1 MPIPDFDADVAV
13 TPIGDGQYQASVHR
27 HWWIMVGPNG
37 GLIIAQLAKA
47 IEVELNDPTRQL
59 RTITVHYLRPP
70 AEGAV
75 DITVEA
81 VRVGRSVAFMRATMS
96 QDGKAIATAL
106 AASSPSWDTPFAFN
120 NQPPPQVEPV
130 AATAPRPSGDAML
143 PPHAAN
149 YDTRM
154 LGDYRDGE
162 PQVRAWIRTARPR
175 QIDAVALVAMADALP
190 PPLFAVVDTPMAVPT
205 IELTVHLRASLPLAS
220 LTADDH
226 VLMESSSLLLADG
239 FVEEDARIW
248 APDGTLL
255 AQSRQLALAR

>member
-1 MPIPDFDADVAV
+1 
-13 TPIGDGQYQASVHR
+13 
-27 HWWIMVGPNG
+27 MVGPNG

-47 IEVELNDPTRQL
+47 IETELDDPARHL

-70 AEGAV
+70 VEGAI
-75 DITVEA
+75 DIAVETI
-81 VRVGRSVAFMRATMS
+81 RVGRSVAFMQATMS
-96 QDGKAIATAL
+96 QNDKPIATAL
-106 AASSPSWDTPFAFN
+106 AALSPSWETTFAFDL
-120 NQPPPQVEPV
+120 QPPPDVEP
-130 AATAPRPSGDAML
+130 ATAIEPRPQGDAFL

-154 LGDYRDGE
+154 LGDFRAEGQ
-162 PQVRAWIRTARPR
+162 PLVRAWIRTAQPR
-175 QIDAVALVAMADALP
+175 LIDAISLVAMTDALP
-190 PPLFAVVDTPMAVPT
+190 PPLFALVDQPMAVPT

-220 LTADDH
+220 LRPADH

-239 FVEEDARIW
+239 FVEENARIW